1 MKKICSLLLALL
13 FACALFGCGDKNPG
27 GDEDGEKTEEPVLTY
42 DSYMLDAYLA
52 PIWKGKIVYNETL
65 LFVGKED
72 RAPPSLRAERN
83 TFGAFLRPCHGI
95 SGGNR
100 LHGGGRLYRAHRK
113 YLHALL

>member
-13 FACALFGCGDKNPG
+13 FACALFGCGDQNPG
-27 GDEDGEKTEEPVLTY
+27 GDEDGGKTEEPVLTY
-42 DSYMLDAYLA
+42 DSYTLDAYLA

-72 RAPPSLRAERN
+72 RAPLLYAPSEILSVRSYDLATE
-83 TFGAFLRPCHGI
+83 
-95 SGGNR
+95 
-100 LHGGGRLYRAHRK
+100 YRAGIDYTVEDGCIVLTEK